1 MKVNN
6 LLKKV
11 GSVITTAALL
21 ATLGTTA
28 FADGGVTVGVGG
40 EGISITKV
48 ETVQRENST
57 DVYDVTVTYKTTKK
71 NVTGMTMLAY
81 RANTNNNTPGDMELN
96 SDAQKNAYDD
106 SKYGEGEN
114 SPKKMQIVGIEQN
127 AAVDGT
133 SGDGTGSFTFTVTTN
148 STNNGAYY
156 IAKGKKALVAVSG
169 DQCKPAYALFGVNAT
184 AQSAGPV
191 ELKNVEVPA
200 NADVKTKLIEAAKGI
215 SVNLYEGETM
225 LTNGVSLQNLQNEDF
240 SGFSKTGNEY
250 TFKAKLTKSNITVP
264 EGIDFPDD
272 GIEVMFTATITKTA
286 VDATA
291 VDTFNGKS
299 VENGKFIIEV
309 QKSDLDSQ
317 TGDKGDYLRNQILN
331 KKVKFKA
338 EETGMTTLYGE
349 ILVDNSMVSAKK
361 EYAEGTNTYDY
372 TVTVPEGQITDSYVI
387 VPEALKT
394 FNVSVSV
401 TEKPAITA
409 ITPTSEI
416 NDSDYSFAVSDT
428 DTFTAENI
436 AAKLKND
443 RAGDSTAVK
452 YTVGTEQK
460 DATLEDFVYGWDVTI
475 TGDTAEAKLKIT
487 GIKTESISNQ
497 YSLNLTDNVL
507 ATVTV
512 TKEEGTPIK
521 LGDVNFDN
529 KITGADLNMMK
540 AFLAGQLPK
549 DGQVSKDLYDA
560 SSVRYNAANINRD
573 TKFNGA
579 DLNRYKAHLAGQLT
593 DENIGQII
601 VGHIS
606 TK

>member
-28 FADGGVTVGVGG
+28 FADGENVSTKPGK
-40 EGISITKV
+40 GISITSVTTTKVDDNGLYNVKV
-48 ETVQRENST
+48 EYATTV
-57 DVYDVTVTYKTTKK
+57 D

-81 RANTNNNTPGDMELN
+81 RAKDSSGNP
-96 SDAQKNAYDD
+96 SDTALGTAYSND
-106 SKYGEGEN
+106 
-114 SPKKMQIVGIEQN
+114 MQIVGIDQKEPVKN
-127 AAVDGT
+127 N
-133 SGDGTGSFTFTVTTN
+133 SGSFEFKVTTN
-148 STNNGAYY
+148 TDANGFY
-156 IAKGKKALVAVSG
+156 IQKGKKALIAVSG
-169 DQCKPAYALFGVNAT
+169 DQCEPAYATLLIKLAAKEITPKTLDKAVSVAANASDVDI
-184 AQSAGPV
+184 QSALNTAAEKATV
-191 ELKNVEVPA
+191 SVID
-200 NADVKTKLIEAAKGI
+200 DVD
-215 SVNLYEGETM
+215 GEHQ
-225 LTNGVSLQNLQNEDF
+225 VSLSLADIKDGKWALGED
-240 SGFSKTGNEY
+240 GKYTKTY
-250 TFKAKLTKSNITVP
+250 TFKASNTYVEGVEFKEDKTVK
-264 EGIDFPDD
+264 
-272 GIEVMFTATITKTA
+272 VTATITKTA

-299 VENGKFIIEV
+299 AENDKFIIEV

-338 EETGMTTLYGE
+338 EETGKTTLYGE
-349 ILVDNSMVSAKK
+349 ILVADSMVSAKQ

-394 FNVSVSV
+394 FTVSVSV

-409 ITPTSEI
+409 ITPTSAI
-416 NDSDYSFAVSDT
+416 NNSDYSFAVSDT
-428 DTFTAENI
+428 DAFTAENI

-507 ATVTV
+507 ATVKV

-549 DGQVSKDLYDA
+549 DGQVSKDLHDA

>member
-28 FADGGVTVGVGG
+28 FAEKYADSVSTDN
-40 EGISITKV
+40 SITITDV
-48 ETVQRENST
+48 NTVQHKVNDVPVEG
-57 DVYDVTVTYKTTKK
+57 VYDVTVSYETTAK
-71 NVTGMTMLAY
+71 NVTGMTLLAY
-81 RANTNNNTPGDMELN
+81 RASDSTGKPAANTLDTTTADNNKYT
-96 SDAQKNAYDD
+96 NA
-106 SKYGEGEN
+106 
-114 SPKKMQIVGIEQN
+114 MQIVGIEQN

-133 SGDGTGSFTFTVTTN
+133 SGDGTGSFTFTVTTD
-148 STNNGAYY
+148 STKNGSYY

-169 DQCKPAYALFGVNAT
+169 DQCKPAYALFGVNAV
-184 AQSAGPV
+184 ADSATISV
-191 ELKNVEVPA
+191 TEVTQDALA
-200 NADVKTKLIEAAKGI
+200 NATDEEIKGLLDKNNEVMNAKIDIRDANKDLIAQAGVSDATASGWEKQADGTFKNTYTFAQDCKTVSGVDFQKPI
-215 SVNLYEGETM
+215 SV
-225 LTNGVSLQNLQNEDF
+225 S
-240 SGFSKTGNEY
+240 
-250 TFKAKLTKSNITVP
+250 I
-264 EGIDFPDD
+264 
-272 GIEVMFTATITKTA
+272 TATITKTA

-299 VENGKFIIEV
+299 AENGKFIIEV

-338 EETGMTTLYGE
+338 EETGKTTLYGE
-349 ILVDNSMVSAKK
+349 ISINDTEMVSEKQA
-361 EYAEGTNTYDY
+361 YVEGTNTYDY

-394 FNVSVSV
+394 FTVSVSV

-409 ITPTSEI
+409 ITPTSAI
-416 NDSDYSFAVSDT
+416 NNSDYSFAVSDT
-428 DTFTAENI
+428 DAFTAENI

-507 ATVTV
+507 ATVKV

-549 DGQVSKDLYDA
+549 DGQVSKDLHDA

>member
-28 FADGGVTVGVGG
+28 FADGENVSTKPGT
-40 EGISITKV
+40 GISITSVTTTKVDDNGLYNVKV
-48 ETVQRENST
+48 EYATTV
-57 DVYDVTVTYKTTKK
+57 D

-81 RANTNNNTPGDMELN
+81 RAKDSSGNP
-96 SDAQKNAYDD
+96 SDTALGTAYSND
-106 SKYGEGEN
+106 
-114 SPKKMQIVGIEQN
+114 MQIVGIDQKEPVKN
-127 AAVDGT
+127 N
-133 SGDGTGSFTFTVTTN
+133 SGSFEFKVTTK
-148 STNNGAYY
+148 TDANGFY
-156 IAKGKKALVAVSG
+156 IQKGKKALIAVSG
-169 DQCKPAYALFGVNAT
+169 DQCEPAYATLLINAT
-184 AQSAGPV
+184 AQSAVPV
-191 ELKNVEVPA
+191 ALGEVEVPA
-200 NADVKTKLIEAAKGI
+200 NVDVNTKLIEAAKG
-215 SVNLYEGETM
+215 SPVDLYEGETN
-225 LTNGVSLQNLQNEDF
+225 LNKSVSLGGLKNSDF
-240 SGFSKTGNEY
+240 SDFSNTGNEY

-264 EGIDFPDD
+264 EGVDFPDA
-272 GIEVMFTATITKTA
+272 GIEVKFTATITKTA

-299 VENGKFIIEV
+299 AENDKFIIEV

-317 TGDKGDYLRNQILN
+317 PGDKGDYLRNQILN

-349 ILVDNSMVSAKK
+349 ILVDNSMVSAKQ

-436 AAKLKND
+436 AAKLKDD

-452 YTVGTEQK
+452 YTVGAEQK
-460 DATLEDFVYGWDVTI
+460 DATLKDFVYEWDVTI

-507 ATVTV
+507 ATVKV
-512 TKEEGTPIK
+512 TKEEGLPLL
-521 LGDVNFDN
+521 LGDINMDGSVTMDDCTALKMHAF
-529 KITGADLNMMK
+529 KVEVVPELN
-540 AFLAGQLPK
+540 
-549 DGQVSKDLYDA
+549 
-560 SSVRYNAANINRD
+560 SVDKPQFKAANIVETPGNEVINMD
-573 TKFNGA
+573 DYTALKMHIFKVEINPAIGTK
-579 DLNRYKAHLAGQLT
+579 Q
-593 DENIGQII
+593 
-601 VGHIS
+601 VGTIS
-606 TK
+606 SK

>member
-28 FADGGVTVGVGG
+28 FADGENVSTKPGK
-40 EGISITKV
+40 GISITSVTTTKVDDNGLYNVKV
-48 ETVQRENST
+48 EYATTV
-57 DVYDVTVTYKTTKK
+57 D

-81 RANTNNNTPGDMELN
+81 RAKDSSGNP
-96 SDAQKNAYDD
+96 SDTALGTAYSND
-106 SKYGEGEN
+106 
-114 SPKKMQIVGIEQN
+114 MQIVGIDQKEPVKN
-127 AAVDGT
+127 N
-133 SGDGTGSFTFTVTTN
+133 SGSFEFKVTTN
-148 STNNGAYY
+148 TDANGFY
-156 IAKGKKALVAVSG
+156 IQKGKKALIAVSG
-169 DQCKPAYALFGVNAT
+169 DQCEPAYATLLLKAAAKTIDQKTLVDSVPVAANASD
-184 AQSAGPV
+184 AEIQSALNDAV
-191 ELKNVEVPA
+191 KNVTVEVVD
-200 NADVKTKLIEAAKGI
+200 DV
-215 SVNLYEGETM
+215 N
-225 LTNGVSLQNLQNEDF
+225 NNHQVSLDKADIKDANWTLGED
-240 SGFSKTGNEY
+240 GKYTKTY
-250 TFKAKLTKSNITVP
+250 TFKAGNTSVEGVEFKEDKTVK
-264 EGIDFPDD
+264 
-272 GIEVMFTATITKTA
+272 VTATITKTA

-299 VENGKFIIEV
+299 AENDKCIIEV

-338 EETGMTTLYGE
+338 EETGKTTLYGE
-349 ILVDNSMVSAKK
+349 ILVADSMVSAKQ

-394 FNVSVSV
+394 FTVSVSV

-409 ITPTSEI
+409 ITPTSAI
-416 NDSDYSFAVSDT
+416 NNSDYSFAVSDT
-428 DTFTAENI
+428 DAFTAEKI
-436 AAKLKND
+436 AAKLKDD

-452 YTVGTEQK
+452 YTVGAEQK
-460 DATLEDFVYGWDVTI
+460 DATLKDFVYGWDVTI

-487 GIKTESISNQ
+487 GIKTETISNL

-507 ATVTV
+507 ATVKV

-529 KITGADLNMMK
+529 KITGADLDMMK

-549 DGQVSKDLYDA
+549 DGQVSKDLHDA

-573 TKFNGA
+573 TKLNGA

>member
-28 FADGGVTVGVGG
+28 FADGVDTVGVGG
-40 EGISITKV
+40 DGISITKV
-48 ETVQRENST
+48 ETVQHENST

-71 NVTGMTMLAY
+71 NVTGMTLLAY
-81 RANTNNNTPGDMELN
+81 RSNTEDNTPGDMKLDP
-96 SDAQKNAYDD
+96 DAQKNAYDD
-106 SKYGEGEN
+106 SKYDEGEN

-169 DQCKPAYALFGVNAT
+169 DQCKPAYALFGVNAV
-184 AQSAGPV
+184 ADSATI
-191 ELKNVEVPA
+191 NVTKVTLDAHA
-200 NADVKTKLIEAAKGI
+200 NATDEEIKGLLNNEVKNAEIDIRDANKNLIAQAGVSNATASGWEKQADGTFKNTYTFAQGCKTVSGVDFQKPI
-215 SVNLYEGETM
+215 SV
-225 LTNGVSLQNLQNEDF
+225 S
-240 SGFSKTGNEY
+240 
-250 TFKAKLTKSNITVP
+250 I
-264 EGIDFPDD
+264 
-272 GIEVMFTATITKTA
+272 TATITKTA

-299 VENGKFIIEV
+299 AENGKFIIEV

-338 EETGMTTLYGE
+338 EETGKTTLYGE
-349 ILVDNSMVSAKK
+349 ISINDTEMVSEKQAYV
-361 EYAEGTNTYDY
+361 ESTNTYDY

-394 FNVSVSV
+394 FTVSVSV

-409 ITPTSEI
+409 ITPTSAI
-416 NDSDYSFAVSDT
+416 NNSDYSFAVSDT
-428 DTFTAENI
+428 DAFTAENI

-507 ATVTV
+507 ATVKV
-512 TKEEGTPIK
+512 TKEEAPAVK
-521 LGDVNFDN
+521 YGDVNGDGKIDITDVGLVFDEAFDLVTTKLTDTQ
-529 KITGADLNMMK
+529 KIAANVNGDSKIDITDVGLIFDK
-540 AFLAGQLPK
+540 AFHLGDFP
-549 DGQVSKDLYDA
+549 
-560 SSVRYNAANINRD
+560 
-573 TKFNGA
+573 NGTEPFPVE
-579 DLNRYKAHLAGQLT
+579 K
-593 DENIGQII
+593 
-601 VGHIS
+601 
-606 TK
+606 

>member
-28 FADGGVTVGVGG
+28 FADAPEKYTDSNEGTGIKITDVRTEQVGTSDIYKVTVDYY
-40 EGISITKV
+40 T
-48 ETVQRENST
+48 TVDNL
-57 DVYDVTVTYKTTKK
+57 
-71 NVTGMTMLAY
+71 TGMTMMMY
-81 RANTNNNTPGDMELN
+81 T
-96 SDAQKNAYDD
+96 KNDINDPSSLEKPRYEA
-106 SKYGEGEN
+106 SMK
-114 SPKKMQIVGIEQN
+114 IVGIDQQAGKKGATGT
-127 AAVDGT
+127 AAD
-133 SGDGTGSFTFTVTTN
+133 DADKKGSFVFNITTN
-148 STNNGAYY
+148 ESGSNGYY
-156 IAKGKKALVAVSG
+156 VKKGVPALIAVSG
-169 DQCKPAYALFGVNAT
+169 DQCTPAYALCGVNAV
-184 AQSAGPV
+184 ADSATI
-191 ELKNVEVPA
+191 NVTKVTQDAPA
-200 NADVKTKLIEAAKGI
+200 NATDEEIKGLLNNNDDVMNAKIDIRDANKDLITQAGVSDATASGWEKQADGTFKNTYTFAQGCKTVSGVDFQKAI
-215 SVNLYEGETM
+215 SVSI
-225 LTNGVSLQNLQNEDF
+225 V
-240 SGFSKTGNEY
+240 
-250 TFKAKLTKSNITVP
+250 
-264 EGIDFPDD
+264 
-272 GIEVMFTATITKTA
+272 ATITKTA

-299 VENGKFIIEV
+299 AENDKFIIEV

-338 EETGMTTLYGE
+338 EETGKTTLYGE
-349 ILVDNSMVSAKK
+349 ILVADSMVSAKQ

-372 TVTVPEGQITDSYVI
+372 TVTVPTEQIADSYVI

-394 FNVSVSV
+394 FTVSVSV

-428 DTFTAENI
+428 DAFTAENI

-507 ATVTV
+507 ATVKV
-512 TKEEGTPIK
+512 TKQEGVPVY
-521 LGDVNFDN
+521 LGDINLDGKVDAIDYGILKDHVTEVNPSN
-529 KITGADLNMMK
+529 DL
-540 AFLAGQLPK
+540 K
-549 DGQVSKDLYDA
+549 DSNNIKFK
-560 SSVRYNAANINRD
+560 AANIYEDAEINALD
-573 TKFNGA
+573 YGTMK
-579 DLNRYKAHLAGQLT
+579 DHITEVKLNEK
-593 DENIGQII
+593 IGKTE
-601 VGHIS
+601 VG
-606 TK
+606 KVKEYAK

>member
-28 FADGGVTVGVGG
+28 FAAG
-40 EGISITKV
+40 ENVSTKPGKGISITSVTTTKVDDNGLYNVKV
-48 ETVQRENST
+48 EYATTV
-57 DVYDVTVTYKTTKK
+57 D

-81 RANTNNNTPGDMELN
+81 RAKDSSGNP
-96 SDAQKNAYDD
+96 SDTALGTAYSSD
-106 SKYGEGEN
+106 
-114 SPKKMQIVGIEQN
+114 MQIVGIDQKEPVKN
-127 AAVDGT
+127 N
-133 SGDGTGSFTFTVTTN
+133 SGSFEFKVTTN
-148 STNNGAYY
+148 TDANGFY
-156 IAKGKKALVAVSG
+156 IQKGKKALIAVSG
-169 DQCKPAYALFGVNAT
+169 DQCEPAYATLLIKLAAKEITSKTLDKAVSVAANASDVDI
-184 AQSAGPV
+184 QSA
-191 ELKNVEVPA
+191 L
-200 NADVKTKLIEAAKGI
+200 NAAAEKATVSVIDDVD
-215 SVNLYEGETM
+215 GEHQ
-225 LTNGVSLQNLQNEDF
+225 VSLSLADIKDANWTLGED
-240 SGFSKTGNEY
+240 GKYTKTY
-250 TFKAKLTKSNITVP
+250 TFKAGNTSVEGVEFKEDKTVK
-264 EGIDFPDD
+264 
-272 GIEVMFTATITKTA
+272 VTATITKTA

-299 VENGKFIIEV
+299 AENDKFIIEV

-338 EETGMTTLYGE
+338 EETGKTTLYGE
-349 ILVDNSMVSAKK
+349 ILVADSMVSAKQ

-394 FNVSVSV
+394 FTVSVSV

-409 ITPTSEI
+409 ITPTSAI
-416 NDSDYSFAVSDT
+416 NNSDYSFAVSDT
-428 DTFTAENI
+428 DAFTAENI

-507 ATVTV
+507 ATVKV

-549 DGQVSKDLYDA
+549 DGQVSKDLHDA

>member
-40 EGISITKV
+40 DGISITKV
-48 ETVQRENST
+48 ETVQHENST
-57 DVYDVTVTYKTTKK
+57 DVYDVTVTYKTTKD
-71 NVTGMTMLAY
+71 NAVGMTMLVY
-81 RANTNNNTPGDMELN
+81 
-96 SDAQKNAYDD
+96 KNKDD
-106 SKYGEGEN
+106 SSLNDNAANPYTEG
-114 SPKKMQIVGIEQN
+114 SMQIIGIDQTKAESSS
-127 AAVDGT
+127 DG
-133 SGDGTGSFTFTVTTN
+133 SAKEGSFTFSVTTN
-148 STNNGAYY
+148 AGTTEAPNVYH
-156 IAKGKKALVAVSG
+156 IKKGKKALIAVSG
-169 DQCKPAYALFGVNAT
+169 DKCTPAYAALLIKLAAKEITPKTLDKAVSVAANASDVDI
-184 AQSAGPV
+184 QSALDAAV
-191 ELKNVEVPA
+191 KNVTVEVVD
-200 NADVKTKLIEAAKGI
+200 DV
-215 SVNLYEGETM
+215 
-225 LTNGVSLQNLQNEDF
+225 TNNHQVSLDKADIKDANWTLGED
-240 SGFSKTGNEY
+240 GKCTRRY
-250 TFKAKLTKSNITVP
+250 TFKAGNTSVEGVEFKEDKTV
-264 EGIDFPDD
+264 
-272 GIEVMFTATITKTA
+272 VVTATITKTA

-299 VENGKFIIEV
+299 AENDKFIIEV

-338 EETGMTTLYGE
+338 EETGKTTLYGE
-349 ILVDNSMVSAKK
+349 ILVADSMVSAKQ

-394 FNVSVSV
+394 FTVSVSV

-409 ITPTSEI
+409 ITPTSAI
-416 NDSDYSFAVSDT
+416 NNSDYSFAVSDT
-428 DTFTAENI
+428 DAFTAENI

-507 ATVTV
+507 ATVKV
-512 TKEEGTPIK
+512 TKKEGTPIK

-549 DGQVSKDLYDA
+549 DGQVSKDLHDA